1 MNLTEVKIEANL
13 CCFHFFTLG
22 RQPLRESFK
31 EKNQKPKVMILTD
44 FLLVKNIL
52 QGESEFGCVSWR
64 LCPSFR
70 PSLAS
75 ASSLSWQIPMRMGN
89 IMMTDGQ
96 EDNHARIPACTLH
109 LNS

>member
-44 FLLVKNIL
+44 FLLVKTFYR
-52 QGESEFGCVSWR
+52 GKVS
-64 LCPSFR
+64 LDVCPEGYVPHS
-70 PSLAS
+70 
-75 ASSLSWQIPMRMGN
+75 
-89 IMMTDGQ
+89 D
-96 EDNHARIPACTLH
+96 LH
-109 LNS
+109 WLLPLVYPGRSQCEWAT